1 MKLRDYI
8 IRRLLLLI
16 PVMLGLSVIVFV
28 LTRVGGDPASL
39 YITERMTEQQIR
51 AVYAK
56 YGFDQPVWVQYE
68 RWLLGALQGDLG
80 ISKSAQNRPVTE
92 AIAGYFPATFELT
105 TVSIIIAVVV
115 AIPLGI
121 LSAKRRNEPI
131 DHASRV
137 FALAGV
143 SIPIFWLAV
152 MLQFVFSYALGWF
165 PFGGRFDTSLG
176 VSASPYFQIQ
186 HPTGFYTIDS
196 LLAGNLSAF
205 GDAIYHLVL
214 PAIALSYVS
223 MAIITRIT
231 RSSMLEVLG
240 AEYIKTAR
248 AKGLSEKLV
257 VRRHAVRNAL
267 IPTTTVVGLS
277 YGGLLGGAV
286 LTETVFRWPGL
297 GQWSV
302 LGALNRDLA
311 AVLGFTLLAAVVY
324 VLVNLVVDIMYAY
337 LDPRI
342 RLD

>member
-16 PVMLGLSVIVFV
+16 PVMLGLSVIVFA
-28 LTRVGGDPASL
+28 LTRIGGDPAAL
-39 YITERMTEQQIR
+39 YITERMTQAQIQQ
-51 AVYAK
+51 VYIK
-56 YGFDQPVWVQYE
+56 YGFNQPIYVQYE
-68 RWLLGALQGDLG
+68 RWLFAALQGDLG
-80 ISKSAQNRPVTE
+80 YSKYASMPVSD
-92 AIAGYFPATFELT
+92 AIVAFFPATFELT
-105 TVSIIIAVVV
+105 TVSIFFAVVL

-121 LSAKRRNEPI
+121 VSAKRRNEPL

-143 SIPIFWLAV
+143 SVPIFWLAV
-152 MLQFVFSYALGWF
+152 MLQFVFAFSLSWF
-165 PFGGRFDTSLG
+165 PYGGRFDDKLG
-176 VSASPYFQIQ
+176 LYFRIP

-205 GDAIYHLVL
+205 ADAVYHLAL
-214 PAIALSYVS
+214 PAVALSYAS
-223 MAIITRIT
+223 MAIITRIM

-297 GQWSV
+297 GTWSV
-302 LGALNRDLA
+302 GAALNKDLA
-311 AVLGFTLLAAVVY
+311 AVLGFTLLAALVY
-324 VLVNLVVDIMYAY
+324 VLVNLVVDITYAY

>member
-16 PVMLGLSVIVFV
+16 PVMLGLSVIVFA
-28 LTRVGGDPASL
+28 LTRVGGDPAAL
-39 YITERMTEQQIR
+39 YITERMTDAQKLAI
-51 AVYAK
+51 YHK
-56 YGFDQPVWVQYE
+56 YGFDQPVWVQFE

-80 ISKSAQNRPVTE
+80 FSKTVSLPVTA
-92 AIAGYFPATFELT
+92 AIATFFPATFELT

-121 LSAKRRNEPI
+121 VSAKRRNEPI

-143 SIPIFWLAV
+143 SIPIFWLAI
-152 MLQFVFSYALGWF
+152 MLQFIFYFSLRWF
-165 PFGGRFDTSLG
+165 PSGGRFDPYLG
-176 VSASPYFQIQ
+176 LYFQIP

-205 GDAIYHLVL
+205 FDAIYHLVL
-214 PAIALSYVS
+214 PSIALSYVS
-223 MAIITRIT
+223 MAIITRIM

-240 AEYIKTAR
+240 AEYIKSAR
-248 AKGLSEKLV
+248 AKGLTEKLV

-267 IPTTTVVGLS
+267 IPTTTVIGLS

-286 LTETVFRWPGL
+286 LTETVFSWPGL
-297 GQWSV
+297 GMWSV
-302 LGALNRDLA
+302 NAALNRDLA
-311 AVLGFTLLAAVVY
+311 AVLGFTLLAAIVY
-324 VLVNLVVDIMYAY
+324 VLVNLVVDITYAY

>member
-16 PVMLGLSVIVFV
+16 PVMLGLSVIVFA

-39 YITERMTEQQIR
+39 YITERMTEAQIR
-51 AVYAK
+51 QVYIK
-56 YGFDQPVWVQYE
+56 YGFDQPIWIQYQ
-68 RWLLGALQGDLG
+68 RWLFGALQGDLG
-80 ISKSAQNRPVTE
+80 YTRTAHMPVTD
-92 AIAGYFPATFELT
+92 AIASFFPATFELT
-105 TVSIIIAVVV
+105 TVSIFFAVVF

-121 LSAKRRNEPI
+121 LSAKRRNEPV

-152 MLQFVFSYALGWF
+152 MLQFVFAYSLAWF
-165 PFGGRFDTSLG
+165 PFGGRFDDKLG
-176 VSASPYFQIQ
+176 VFFQVPQ
-186 HPTGFYTIDS
+186 RTQFYTIDS
-196 LLAGNLSAF
+196 LIAGNLAAF
-205 GDAIYHLVL
+205 VDAIYHLVL
-214 PAIALSYVS
+214 PSVALSYTS
-223 MAIITRIT
+223 MAIITRIM

-248 AKGLSEKLV
+248 AKGLNEKLV

-302 LGALNRDLA
+302 SAALNRDLA
-311 AVLGFTLLAAVVY
+311 AVLGFTLLAAIVY
-324 VLVNLVVDIMYAY
+324 VLVNLVVDITYAY

>member
-16 PVMLGLSVIVFV
+16 PVMLGLSVIVFA

-56 YGFDQPVWVQYE
+56 YGFDQPIWVQYE

-105 TVSIIIAVVV
+105 TVSIILAVVI

-165 PFGGRFDTSLG
+165 PFGGRFDDKLG
-176 VSASPYFQIQ
+176 QYFQIA

-205 GDAIYHLVL
+205 VDAIYHLVL

-223 MAIITRIT
+223 MAIITRIM

-248 AKGLSEKLV
+248 AKGLNEKLV

-302 LGALNRDLA
+302 LAALNRDLA
-311 AVLGFTLLAAVVY
+311 AVLGFTLLAAIVY
-324 VLVNLVVDIMYAY
+324 VLVNLVVDITYAY

>member
-8 IRRLLLLI
+8 IRRIVLLV
-16 PVMLGLSVIVFV
+16 PVMLGLSVIVFA

-39 YITERMTEQQIR
+39 YITERMTEAQIR
-51 AVYAK
+51 AVYLK
-56 YGFDQPVWVQYE
+56 YGFDQPIWIQYQ

-80 ISKSAQNRPVTE
+80 VTRSSQNRPVSE
-92 AIAGYFPATFELT
+92 AIRIFFPATFELT
-105 TVSIIIAVVV
+105 TVSIILAVVV
-115 AIPLGI
+115 AIPLGV
-121 LSAKRRNEPI
+121 LSAKRRDAPI

-143 SIPIFWLAV
+143 SIPIFFLAV
-152 MLQFVFSYALGWF
+152 VLLYVFGYLLAWF
-165 PFGGRFDTSLG
+165 PLGGRFDANVGLYYLIS
-176 VSASPYFQIQ
+176 

-196 LLAGNLSAF
+196 VLAANPSAF
-205 GDAIYHLVL
+205 VDAVSHLVL
-214 PAIALSYVS
+214 PAVALSYVS
-223 MAIITRIT
+223 MAIITRIM

-302 LGALNRDLA
+302 TAALNRDLA
-311 AVLGFTLLAAVVY
+311 AVLGFTLLAAIVY
-324 VLVNLVVDIMYAY
+324 VLVNLVVDIAYAY

-342 RLD
+342 RLG